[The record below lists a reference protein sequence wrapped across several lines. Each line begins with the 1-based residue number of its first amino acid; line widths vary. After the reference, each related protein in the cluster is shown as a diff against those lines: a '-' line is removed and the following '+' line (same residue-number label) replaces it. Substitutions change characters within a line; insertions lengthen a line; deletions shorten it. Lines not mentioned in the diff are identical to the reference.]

1 MMQTII
7 SEIAS
12 TFVDD
17 AAALANGF
25 ATVTREIAIETY
37 AAIRA
42 RIVAPVDRLARAC
55 DVGNVI
61 SCREAAMTRSRVH
74 VPTWR
79 RAPAPRR
86 LRHRFNI
93 FRGLYDLT

>member
-1 MMQTII
+1 MQTII
-7 SEIAS
+7 SEIAF

-17 AAALANGF
+17 AIALAKGF
-25 ATVTREIAIETY
+25 AELVRTLAVESF

-42 RIVAPVDRLARAC
+42 RISAPIDRLAQAC

-61 SCREAAMTRSRVH
+61 SARQAAMARRRSLRTVRH
-74 VPTWR
+74 HR
-79 RAPAPRR
+79 PAPRR
-86 LRHRFNI
+86 LLERFNL

>member
-1 MMQTII
+1 MQTII
-7 SEIAS
+7 SEIAF

-17 AAALANGF
+17 AIALAKGF
-25 ATVTREIAIETY
+25 AEVVRTLAVESF

-42 RIVAPVDRLARAC
+42 RIFAPIDRLAQAC

-61 SCREAAMTRSRVH
+61 SGRQAAMPR
-74 VPTWR
+74 
-79 RAPAPRR
+79 RR
-86 LRHRFNI
+86 LRTVRHHAPASRRLRDRFNL